1 MRSRRL
7 TIKTTALLA
16 ALAAAVLA
24 AGVAVAGI
32 TVYKNDFS
40 SRHEVREL
48 RHAEGKHCVRRW
60 RKRAK
65 NVRVSVKRGPE
76 VCGYRPPVEGDTAGP
91 DHDFQAKE
99 KLLKATPKG
108 IRDGAYLAVKVR
120 SGKNSG
126 YELRVF
132 PTKHKFQLRRSP
144 QGGGSGF
151 PARGSSSAVKG
162 VNKPNV
168 LRLKAVNG
176 TVIAR
181 VNGKRV
187 AHVVDTN
194 PAEVDG
200 RKLEVAI
207 GHRRRRPKPV
217 VATVDDLK
225 VQVPKP

>member
-1 MRSRRL
+1 M
-7 TIKTTALLA
+7 TTKTLALLA
-16 ALAAAVLA
+16 ALAALGLA
-24 AGVAVAGI
+24 AAAAVAGI

-40 SRHEVREL
+40 TRHEVREL
-48 RHAEGKHCVRRW
+48 RHSEGKHCDRAWRR
-60 RKRAK
+60 RAK
-65 NVRVSVKRGPE
+65 KVRIRVNGGPE

-108 IRDGAYLAVKVR
+108 IRDGAYLAIDVR
-120 SGKNSG
+120 SGKNAG

-132 PTKHKFQLRRSP
+132 PTKHTFQLRRSP

-151 PARGSSSAVKG
+151 PAKGKSRAVKG
-162 VNKPNV
+162 VDKPNV
-168 LRLKAVNG
+168 LRLKAVHNR
-176 TVIAR
+176 VIAR
-181 VNGKRV
+181 VNGKKV
-187 AHVVDTN
+187 ARVVDTN

-207 GHRRRRPKPV
+207 GHRRHRPKPV

>member
-1 MRSRRL
+1 M
-7 TIKTTALLA
+7 TIKILALLGTLA
-16 ALAAAVLA
+16 ALALA
-24 AGVAVAGI
+24 AAVAVAGI

-40 SRHEVREL
+40 TRHEVREL
-48 RHAEGKHCVRRW
+48 RHSEGKHCDRVWKR
-60 RKRAK
+60 RAK
-65 NVRVSVKRGPE
+65 NVRIHVNRGPN
-76 VCGYRPPVEGDTAGP
+76 VCGYAPPVEGDTAGP

-108 IRDGAYLAVKVR
+108 IRDGAYLAIAVR
-120 SGKNSG
+120 SGKNAG

-151 PARGSSSAVKG
+151 PASGKSRAVKG

-168 LRLKAVNG
+168 LRLKAVHNK
-176 TVIAR
+176 VIAR
-181 VNGKRV
+181 VNGKKV
-187 AHVVDTN
+187 AGVVDTN

-200 RKLEVAI
+200 RRLELAI
-207 GHRRRRPKPV
+207 GHRRHRRKPV
-217 VATVDDLK
+217 VASVDDLK